1 MRTEFARVHQ
11 QQVLGLPN
19 RDALLQLARRV
30 PSTDLQVVITAMLVQ
45 KETGGNLVEILERT
59 AAVLRDR
66 LRIQGDVRVHT
77 AQGRLTGAILC
88 LLPVV
93 MYGLINLANP
103 GYTRVLIEDPV
114 GRKMIYVGMG
124 MIAIGGNAD
133 SQNRKDQSVKRMK
146 PIYLLSVQ
154 LSVFC
159 ATALLSVWFMT
170 RTTPAAKRL
179 YGVTR
184 LVPESAHGSAQALA
198 EPARDHLPG
207 PAWRLGAAGHDGER
221 QAANAVSGG
230 RAAQPK
236 QHRRLLCRPACWGR
250 WQCWCC
256 GRSSG
261 RSVSSVIALLA
272 AGAYLGP
279 DLWLKARTKRRR
291 EQIRL
296 GLPDALDLMVVCVD
310 AGLGLDQALLRTGQE
325 LGTSHPAIAEEFMLI
340 NLEQRAGKPR
350 INAWRDMADRTQL
363 ETVKGFA
370 TMLAQ
375 SDRFGTPISRALGT
389 FADDLRKKRS
399 QQAQELA
406 AKTTVKLM
414 FPLVLF
420 IFPSMFIVL
429 LGPAALTI
437 SRNLGVLTGK

>member
-1 MRTEFARVHQ
+1 MT
-11 QQVLGLPN
+11 
-19 RDALLQLARRV
+19 
-30 PSTDLQVVITAMLVQ
+30 
-45 KETGGNLVEILERT
+45 
-59 AAVLRDR
+59 
-66 LRIQGDVRVHT
+66 
-77 AQGRLTGAILC
+77 
-88 LLPVV
+88 
-93 MYGLINLANP
+93 
-103 GYTRVLIEDPV
+103 
-114 GRKMIYVGMG
+114 
-124 MIAIGGNAD
+124 
-133 SQNRKDQSVKRMK
+133 

-159 ATALLSVWFMT
+159 ATALVSMWFMT
-170 RTTPAAKRL
+170 RTTPVAKRL

-184 LVPESAHGSAQALA
+184 LVAQSSHHAARSTGGAQAA
-198 EPARDHLPG
+198 AF
-207 PAWRLGAAGHDGER
+207 RLLHRIFGLLGMTVNDKLQLRFRAAGLRTQSSIDVYFAIRVLGPVAVLLLWTFFR
-221 QAANAVSGG
+221 QIGFF
-230 RAAQPK
+230 P
-236 QHRRLLCRPACWGR
+236 
-250 WQCWCC
+250 
-256 GRSSG
+256 
-261 RSVSSVIALLA
+261 ITLLA

-279 DLWLKARTKRRR
+279 DLWLTARTKRRR
-291 EQIRL
+291 EQMRL

-325 LGTSHPAIAEEFMLI
+325 LGASHPVIAEEFLLI

-363 ETVKGFA
+363 ETVREFA

-375 SDRFGTPISRALGT
+375 SDRFGTPISRALST

-414 FPLVLF
+414 LPLVLF

-437 SRNLGVLTGK
+437 SRNLGALTGK

>member
-1 MRTEFARVHQ
+1 
-11 QQVLGLPN
+11 
-19 RDALLQLARRV
+19 
-30 PSTDLQVVITAMLVQ
+30 
-45 KETGGNLVEILERT
+45 
-59 AAVLRDR
+59 
-66 LRIQGDVRVHT
+66 
-77 AQGRLTGAILC
+77 
-88 LLPVV
+88 
-93 MYGLINLANP
+93 
-103 GYTRVLIEDPV
+103 
-114 GRKMIYVGMG
+114 
-124 MIAIGGNAD
+124 
-133 SQNRKDQSVKRMK
+133 MK

-154 LSVFC
+154 LSVFF

-170 RTTPAAKRL
+170 RTTPAARRL

-184 LVPESAHGSAQALA
+184 LVPESVGRPAQASRNVPEIA
-198 EPARDHLPG
+198 F
-207 PAWRLGAAGHDGER
+207 RLLRAVLGRMGMTVNDALQTRFRAAGLRGQNSID
-221 QAANAVSGG
+221 AYFAI
-230 RAAQPK
+230 
-236 QHRRLLCRPACWGR
+236 RLLGPVA
-250 WQCWCC
+250 
-256 GRSSG
+256 
-261 RSVSSVIALLA
+261 VLLLWTFFREIGFSPITLMA
-272 AGAYLGP
+272 ASAYLGP

-325 LGTSHPAIAEEFMLI
+325 LSTSHPAVAEEFMLI
-340 NLEQRAGKPR
+340 NLEQRAGKPW

-375 SDRFGTPISRALGT
+375 SDRFGTPISRALST
-389 FADDLRKKRS
+389 FADDLRRKRS
-399 QQAQELA
+399 QQAQEMA

-437 SRNLGVLTGK
+437 SRSMGTLTGK

>member
-1 MRTEFARVHQ
+1 
-11 QQVLGLPN
+11 
-19 RDALLQLARRV
+19 
-30 PSTDLQVVITAMLVQ
+30 
-45 KETGGNLVEILERT
+45 
-59 AAVLRDR
+59 
-66 LRIQGDVRVHT
+66 
-77 AQGRLTGAILC
+77 
-88 LLPVV
+88 
-93 MYGLINLANP
+93 
-103 GYTRVLIEDPV
+103 
-114 GRKMIYVGMG
+114 
-124 MIAIGGNAD
+124 
-133 SQNRKDQSVKRMK
+133 MK

-184 LVPESAHGSAQALA
+184 LVSASLHGSVPTSRSLR
-198 EPARDHLPG
+198 ETSFRVLHGVLG
-207 PAWRLGAAGHDGER
+207 RLGMTVSEKLKMRFRGAGLRTQNSIDGYFAARFLGPVAVLVLWTFFR
-221 QAANAVSGG
+221 QIGFF
-230 RAAQPK
+230 
-236 QHRRLLCRPACWGR
+236 
-250 WQCWCC
+250 
-256 GRSSG
+256 
-261 RSVSSVIALLA
+261 VIAVLA

-279 DLWLKARTKRRR
+279 DLWLKARAKRRR

-325 LGTSHPAIAEEFMLI
+325 LGASHPAIAEEFMLI

-350 INAWRDMADRTQL
+350 INAWRDMADRTEL
-363 ETVKGFA
+363 ETVRGFA

-375 SDRFGTPISRALGT
+375 SDRFGTPISKALGT

-399 QQAQELA
+399 QQAEELA

-429 LGPAALTI
+429 LGPAALAI
-437 SRNLGVLTGK
+437 SRNLGVLTGQ

>member
-1 MRTEFARVHQ
+1 MT
-11 QQVLGLPN
+11 
-19 RDALLQLARRV
+19 
-30 PSTDLQVVITAMLVQ
+30 
-45 KETGGNLVEILERT
+45 
-59 AAVLRDR
+59 
-66 LRIQGDVRVHT
+66 
-77 AQGRLTGAILC
+77 
-88 LLPVV
+88 
-93 MYGLINLANP
+93 
-103 GYTRVLIEDPV
+103 
-114 GRKMIYVGMG
+114 
-124 MIAIGGNAD
+124 
-133 SQNRKDQSVKRMK
+133 

-159 ATALLSVWFMT
+159 ATALVSTWFMT
-170 RTTPAAKRL
+170 RTTPVARRL

-184 LVPESAHGSAQALA
+184 LVAQSSHHAARSAGGAQAAAFRFL
-198 EPARDHLPG
+198 HLIFG
-207 PAWRLGAAGHDGER
+207 RLGMTVNDKLQSRFRAAGLRTQNSIDVYF
-221 QAANAVSGG
+221 AI
-230 RAAQPK
+230 
-236 QHRRLLCRPACWGR
+236 RLLGPMAVLLLWTYFRQIGFFP
-250 WQCWCC
+250 
-256 GRSSG
+256 
-261 RSVSSVIALLA
+261 ITLLA

-279 DLWLKARTKRRR
+279 DLWLTTRTKRRR
-291 EQIRL
+291 EQMRL

-325 LGTSHPAIAEEFMLI
+325 LGASHPVVAEEFLLI

-363 ETVKGFA
+363 ETVRGFA

-375 SDRFGTPISRALGT
+375 SDRFGTPISRALST

-429 LGPAALTI
+429 LSPAALTI
-437 SRNLGVLTGK
+437 SRNLGALTGK

>member
-1 MRTEFARVHQ
+1 MTP
-11 QQVLGLPN
+11 L
-19 RDALLQLARRV
+19 
-30 PSTDLQVVITAMLVQ
+30 
-45 KETGGNLVEILERT
+45 
-59 AAVLRDR
+59 
-66 LRIQGDVRVHT
+66 
-77 AQGRLTGAILC
+77 
-88 LLPVV
+88 
-93 MYGLINLANP
+93 
-103 GYTRVLIEDPV
+103 
-114 GRKMIYVGMG
+114 
-124 MIAIGGNAD
+124 
-133 SQNRKDQSVKRMK
+133 
-146 PIYLLSVQ
+146 YLLSVQ
-154 LSVFC
+154 LSVFF

-184 LVPESAHGSAQALA
+184 PVADSVHHSAQSSRKLQDAVFRILHSA
-198 EPARDHLPG
+198 IGLMGMTMGDKLQTRF
-207 PAWRLGAAGHDGER
+207 RAAGLRSQNCVDGYF
-221 QAANAVSGG
+221 AV
-230 RAAQPK
+230 
-236 QHRRLLCRPACWGR
+236 RLLGPVA
-250 WQCWCC
+250 
-256 GRSSG
+256 
-261 RSVSSVIALLA
+261 ALLFWTFFRDIGFFPITLAA

-279 DLWLKARTKRRR
+279 DLWLTARAKRRR
-291 EQIRL
+291 AQIRL
-296 GLPDALDLMVVCVD
+296 GLADALDLMVVCVD

-325 LGTSHPAIAEEFMLI
+325 LATSHPVIAEEFMLI

-363 ETVKGFA
+363 ETVRGFA

-399 QQAQELA
+399 QQAQEMA

>member
-1 MRTEFARVHQ
+1 MT
-11 QQVLGLPN
+11 
-19 RDALLQLARRV
+19 
-30 PSTDLQVVITAMLVQ
+30 
-45 KETGGNLVEILERT
+45 
-59 AAVLRDR
+59 
-66 LRIQGDVRVHT
+66 
-77 AQGRLTGAILC
+77 
-88 LLPVV
+88 
-93 MYGLINLANP
+93 
-103 GYTRVLIEDPV
+103 
-114 GRKMIYVGMG
+114 
-124 MIAIGGNAD
+124 
-133 SQNRKDQSVKRMK
+133 

-154 LSVFC
+154 LSVFL

-184 LVPESAHGSAQALA
+184 LVPDSPRH
-198 EPARDHLPG
+198 PARNSHSLKEGVFRVLHGVFGRMGMTVNDKLQM
-207 PAWRLGAAGHDGER
+207 RFRAAGMRSQNSID
-221 QAANAVSGG
+221 AYFAV
-230 RAAQPK
+230 
-236 QHRRLLCRPACWGR
+236 RLLGPVAVLLFWTFFRQIGFFP
-250 WQCWCC
+250 
-256 GRSSG
+256 
-261 RSVSSVIALLA
+261 IAVLA

-279 DLWLKARTKRRR
+279 DLWLTARAKRRR

-325 LGTSHPAIAEEFMLI
+325 LGASHPLIAEEFMLI

-363 ETVKGFA
+363 ETVRGFA

-375 SDRFGTPISRALGT
+375 SDRFGTPISRALST

-399 QQAQELA
+399 QQAQEMA

>member
-1 MRTEFARVHQ
+1 MT
-11 QQVLGLPN
+11 
-19 RDALLQLARRV
+19 
-30 PSTDLQVVITAMLVQ
+30 
-45 KETGGNLVEILERT
+45 
-59 AAVLRDR
+59 
-66 LRIQGDVRVHT
+66 
-77 AQGRLTGAILC
+77 
-88 LLPVV
+88 
-93 MYGLINLANP
+93 
-103 GYTRVLIEDPV
+103 
-114 GRKMIYVGMG
+114 
-124 MIAIGGNAD
+124 
-133 SQNRKDQSVKRMK
+133 

-184 LVPESAHGSAQALA
+184 LIPESTHHPS
-198 EPARDHLPG
+198 
-207 PAWRLGAAGHDGER
+207 
-221 QAANAVSGG
+221 
-230 RAAQPK
+230 
-236 QHRRLLCRPACWGR
+236 
-250 WQCWCC
+250 
-256 GRSSG
+256 RSSG
-261 RSVSSVIALLA
+261 GAQEATFRCLRRIFGLLGMTVSDKLQLRFRAAGLRAKNSIDIYFAIRLLGPA
-272 AGAYLGP
+272 AVLLLWTFFRDIGFFPITIMVAGAYLGP
-279 DLWLKARTKRRR
+279 DVWLTNRTKHRR

-296 GLPDALDLMVVCVD
+296 GLADALDLMVVCVD
-310 AGLGLDQALLRTGQE
+310 AGLGLDQALLRVGQE

-363 ETVKGFA
+363 ETVRGFA

-375 SDRFGTPISRALGT
+375 SDRFGTPISKALST

-399 QQAQELA
+399 QQAQEMA

-429 LGPAALTI
+429 LGPAVLTI
-437 SRNLGVLTGK
+437 SRNLGALTGK

>member
-1 MRTEFARVHQ
+1 MT
-11 QQVLGLPN
+11 
-19 RDALLQLARRV
+19 
-30 PSTDLQVVITAMLVQ
+30 
-45 KETGGNLVEILERT
+45 
-59 AAVLRDR
+59 
-66 LRIQGDVRVHT
+66 
-77 AQGRLTGAILC
+77 
-88 LLPVV
+88 
-93 MYGLINLANP
+93 
-103 GYTRVLIEDPV
+103 
-114 GRKMIYVGMG
+114 
-124 MIAIGGNAD
+124 
-133 SQNRKDQSVKRMK
+133 

-159 ATALLSVWFMT
+159 ATALVSTWFMT
-170 RTTPAAKRL
+170 RTTPVARRL

-184 LVPESAHGSAQALA
+184 LVAQSSHHAARSAGGAQAAAFRFL
-198 EPARDHLPG
+198 HLIFG
-207 PAWRLGAAGHDGER
+207 RLGMTVNDKLQSRFRAAGLRTQNSIDVYF
-221 QAANAVSGG
+221 AI
-230 RAAQPK
+230 
-236 QHRRLLCRPACWGR
+236 RLLGPMAVLLLWTYFRQIGFFP
-250 WQCWCC
+250 
-256 GRSSG
+256 
-261 RSVSSVIALLA
+261 ITLLA

-279 DLWLKARTKRRR
+279 DLWLTTRTKRRR
-291 EQIRL
+291 EQMRL

-325 LGTSHPAIAEEFMLI
+325 LGASHPVVAEEFLLI

-363 ETVKGFA
+363 ETVRGFA

-375 SDRFGTPISRALGT
+375 SDRFGTPSSRALST

-429 LGPAALTI
+429 LSPAALTI
-437 SRNLGVLTGK
+437 SRNLGALTGK